1 VLYLPSMKTVE
12 IHITGKVQG
21 VGYRYSA
28 LYKATEL
35 GIQGYVK
42 NNYDSTVTIV
52 AEGEEEKLDEFVKWC
67 HNGPSH
73 AIVESVTVTN
83 TEPSHHKTFKIK

>member
-1 VLYLPSMKTVE
+1 MKTIK

-35 GIQGYVK
+35 GINGYVK

-52 AEGEEEKLDEFVKWC
+52 AEGEEEKLDEFVIWC
-67 HNGPSH
+67 HNGPPH
-73 AIVESVTVTN
+73 AIVENVTVTE
-83 TEPSHHKTFKIK
+83 TESSQHQTFKIK